1 MKTFAKAPLAVA
13 IAALLAAPYA
23 LAQTAQSFGGN
34 GSNDFDT
41 DAYLDVDVENEI
53 SVSLEHNVT
62 NSIDVTV
69 DLDMDAEEADHF
81 AAATIDRKQFTDDNA
96 VYSDKSTN
104 TATATDSGNN
114 AKGNI
119 GINVAS
125 GDLNKQANDTSIASG
140 NSDVENGEPGLSAQ
154 FFPGWG
160 DKDDD
165 ASMVFAKAATYS
177 IQSSSNNSYDND
189 GTSNTASLSNS
200 LNNASGN
207 LGANFASGAGN
218 VQNNAMT
225 LAVGQGSSAEAT
237 TGGVQ
242 VSYNNVS
249 DNDLYEASVGPFTVY
264 VRNNT
269 NTATLSDSLNN
280 AAGNVGV
287 NIASGNGNM
296 QSNTLSIARA
306 Q

>member
-1 MKTFAKAPLAVA
+1 MKTFTKAPLAVA

-23 LAQTAQSFGGN
+23 LADNN
-34 GSNDFDT
+34 GDNEFDT
-41 DAYLDVDVENEI
+41 DAYLDVDVENDI
-53 SVSLEHNVT
+53 TVSLSHSVSNT
-62 NSIDVTV
+62 IDVTV
-69 DLDMDAEEADHF
+69 GLEVTGEDADHF

-96 VYSDKSTN
+96 VKSDFTDN
-104 TATATDSGNN
+104 TASVTGSGNG
-114 AKGNI
+114 ATGNI

-140 NSDVENGEPGLSAQ
+140 SQGDAPASAESGLASM
-154 FFPGWG
+154 FWG
-160 DKDDD
+160 PKPSPEEDD

-189 GTSNTASLSNS
+189 GTTNSAVVDNS
-200 LNNASGN
+200 LNYVSGN
-207 LGANFASGAGN
+207 IGVNSAAGAGN

-249 DNDLYEASVGPFTVY
+249 DGDLGVAQAGWSVY
-264 VRNNT
+264 VQNNT
-269 NTATLSDSLNN
+269 NDASLTNSLAG

>member
-23 LAQTAQSFGGN
+23 LA
-34 GSNDFDT
+34 NDFDT
-41 DAYLDVDVENEI
+41 DAYLDVDVENDI
-53 SVSLEHNVT
+53 AVSLEHSVT
-62 NSIDVTV
+62 NSIEVEV
-69 DLDMDAEEADHF
+69 DFEMDADEADHF

-96 VYSDKSTN
+96 VKSELSTN
-104 TATATDSGNN
+104 SSSVDGSGNG
-114 AKGNI
+114 ATGNI

-125 GDLNKQANDTSIASG
+125 GDLNKQANDTAIASG
-140 NSDVENGEPGLSAQ
+140 ESSSGSNAQGASAMFGWPGHGGGSS
-154 FFPGWG
+154 
-160 DKDDD
+160 DDD

-177 IQSSSNNSYDND
+177 IQSSSNNRYYND
-189 GTSNTASLSNS
+189 GTENNAVMSNS
-200 LNNASGN
+200 LNNVSGN
-207 LGANFASGAGN
+207 IGANVAAGAGN
-218 VQNNAMT
+218 IQNNAMT

-242 VSYNNVS
+242 VSYNNMS
-249 DNDLYEASVGPFTVY
+249 DNDLVVESANWWSVELTG
-264 VRNNT
+264 NT
-269 NTATLSDSLNN
+269 NTAALNN
-280 AAGNVGV
+280 SLANASGNVGV